1 MQNYSFF
8 LFSRLYGLYYDTDT
22 LPYDELF
29 GEVVAMYENYENSAY
44 NGKCKLIV
52 QSRNLM
58 SEDDV
63 KNCLADLFSFTKK

>member
-29 GEVVAMYENYENSAY
+29 GEVVVMYENYENSAY
-44 NGKCKLIV
+44 NDSNKPEYECMIDYLYNT
-52 QSRNLM
+52 S
-58 SEDDV
+58 
-63 KNCLADLFSFTKK
+63 KN